1 MDVLCPHVKYLKSG
15 HHPNCLLHIFRLMYV
30 ALLDASST
38 WQCTTPIFSSLFQL
52 LSSNNKGLLNNR
64 LIFHNSDQVQGV
76 MNLIV
81 FEVYIPLV
89 QDPPFLLLNLQSFSE
104 EYFTNLFLRLFHIT
118 IVIPIVISSSLI
130 LIDGS
135 YSFEWPWRCHHDV
148 NFCHI
153 SVTSSLIFM

>member
-1 MDVLCPHVKYLKSG
+1 M
-15 HHPNCLLHIFRLMYV
+15 
-30 ALLDASST
+30 
-38 WQCTTPIFSSLFQL
+38 
-52 LSSNNKGLLNNR
+52 
-64 LIFHNSDQVQGV
+64 IFHNSDQVQGA

-89 QDPPFLLLNLQSFSE
+89 QDPPFPLLNLQSFLE

-118 IVIPIVISSSLI
+118 IVIPIAISSSLI

-148 NFCHI
+148 NFCHS
-153 SVTSSLIFM
+153 SVYIKFNLYVMQHVIQYKKNTEIMSSCHSFAACVYI